1 MAKEE
6 TWRDRVANIKK
17 EEEKK
22 AEAKEKED
30 KTKGWDK
37 RKEKLKEKFEIL
49 KNKPRPLKELLLAL
63 AHALK
68 WVTIASAVVVVLWKI
83 IIPLF

>member
-6 TWRDRVANIKK
+6 TWHDRVAKIEKEEARAAKK
-17 EEEKK
+17 E
-22 AEAKEKED
+22 EKED
-30 KTKGWDK
+30 KPKGWDK
-37 RKEKLKEKFEIL
+37 KKEKLKEKFEIL

-68 WVTIASAVVVVLWKI
+68 WLAIASTVVVVLWKF